1 MTDYPGGYRGGPT
14 PQGKPPIPP
23 LFAYRPAKDA
33 HSADQPLG
41 EHPDLTMPAVAQAID
56 RLRDLEREN
65 VALKGQVYGL
75 KLKLDAAVAES
86 HTWRMR
92 ASGSE
97 LAP

>member
-1 MTDYPGGYRGGPT
+1 MTMTYGPMKPGDHEP
-14 PQGKPPIPP
+14 
-23 LFAYRPAKDA
+23 D
-33 HSADQPLG
+33 HQPLG
-41 EHPDLTMPAVAQAID
+41 EHPDLATMPAVAQSID

-92 ASGSE
+92 ASGGGM
-97 LAP
+97 AP